1 MSPLI
6 REYAGYV
13 PFSPVDYVWIDF
25 ASAPVPT
32 PEESERITA
41 GLRALPYGPH
51 TPIKDWPL
59 PFERMCLLLPT
70 RVEGT
75 NDKAQVVMVVTLDR
89 MDDEKLYFQFWTNA
103 DKGHGSIVIQ
113 ADTVLDHDDTR
124 IWLSPA
130 YLKEVKKTGQ
140 EAAKHGSEIFKT
152 AWRRLMAM
160 VCLGSPTG
168 GVARCT
174 GDAAVNAKRIRKGKR
189 PFFEWTTVEVKP
201 RAAVSESAGGT
212 HASPKPHLR
221 RGHVRRYK
229 SGKVVAIKSQ
239 IVNKHKMPEEGFIF
253 HDYVV
258 ENPVVH

>member
-25 ASAPVPT
+25 ASAPLLSR
-32 PEESERITA
+32 EESERITE
-41 GLRALPYGPH
+41 GLRVLPYGRT
-51 TPIKDWPL
+51 TPIRDWPL
-59 PFERMCLLLPT
+59 PFERMCLLLPVRT
-70 RVEGT
+70 E
-75 NDKAQVVMVVTLDR
+75 KANEKAPVVMVTTFDR
-89 MDDEKLYFQFWTNA
+89 MDDKIYFQFWTNA
-103 DKGHGSIVIQ
+103 DKDHGSIVFEAQ
-113 ADTVLDHDDTR
+113 DVLEYGETR
-124 IWLSPA
+124 VWVSPA
-130 YLKEVKKTGQ
+130 YLKMVKRS
-140 EAAKHGSEIFKT
+140 EEDAAQHGADIFKV

-160 VCLGSPTG
+160 VCLNQPAAGM
-168 GVARCT
+168 ARCT
-174 GDAAVNAKRIRKGKR
+174 ADAAVNAKRIKKGKR
-189 PFFEWTTVEVKP
+189 PFFEWTTVEIKP

-229 SGKVVAIKSQ
+229 SGKVVAIKSM

>member
-25 ASAPVPT
+25 ASAPIPSR
-32 PEESERITA
+32 EESERMTE
-41 GLRALPYGPH
+41 GLRALPYGRT

-59 PFERMCLLLPT
+59 PFERMCLLIPT

-75 NDKAQVVMVVTLDR
+75 DDKASAVMVTTLDR
-89 MDDEKLYFQFWTNA
+89 MDDDKIFFQLWTNA
-103 DKGHGSIVIQ
+103 DKDHGSIVVR
-113 ADTVLDHDDTR
+113 AETVLDHDDTR
-124 IWLSPA
+124 IWVSPT
-130 YLKEVKKTGQ
+130 YLKMVK
-140 EAAKHGSEIFKT
+140 ESEEAAAKHGAEVFKV

-160 VCLGSPTG
+160 VCLGAPTG

-174 GDAAVNAKRIRKGKR
+174 ADAAVNAKRLKKGKR

-212 HASPKPHLR
+212 HASPKPHIR

-229 SGKVVAIKSQ
+229 SGKVVAIKSS

-258 ENPVVH
+258 ESPAVH